1 MTELRRF
8 CPRLAR
14 RPSAP
19 AAPFCFERASLEL
32 FARWCQRGAP
42 SRPAAAGRAQA
53 RPVGAGRCCAQAAV

>member
-8 CPRLAR
+8 RPRLAR

-32 FARWCQRGAP
+32 FARRRQRGAP
-42 SRPAAAGRAQA
+42 WRPAAAGKARA
-53 RPVGAGRCCAQAAV
+53 RPGGGACRCAEAAV

>member
-8 CPRLAR
+8 RPRLAR

-32 FARWCQRGAP
+32 FARWRWRKLVP
-42 SRPAAAGRAQA
+42 L
-53 RPVGAGRCCAQAAV
+53 RPVAANTRIGQCNCIA

>member
-8 CPRLAR
+8 RPRLAR

-32 FARWCQRGAP
+32 FARRRRRKVASPRPLVVPRRLRAEGA
-42 SRPAAAGRAQA
+42 
-53 RPVGAGRCCAQAAV
+53 V